1 MTGRHPRPPART
13 SARTRPPAR
22 GAGFLAR
29 LVLAL
34 GALLFAAM
42 AVPGALPGIGPG
54 VTEALAQPARNQAGR
69 SQAADPASAP
79 YNDLARHEGKAGYN
93 PRGAGISRGHTIAR
107 HVGKSDRELL
117 DRLRQFPNLR
127 AASSYPDRMTAQR
140 AINATLADPRNAE
153 RVRRWLADARQSDP
167 LALTRRFNDAV
178 GRMAERGRGVRD
190 ARGARVVLIKD
201 GQGGYTILT
210 SYPDE

>member
-1 MTGRHPRPPART
+1 MTGRILRPPAR
-13 SARTRPPAR
+13 AAAKTRPCPR
-22 GAGFLAR
+22 RAGFLAR
-29 LVLAL
+29 LAVAL
-34 GALLFAAM
+34 GALLFGALAL
-42 AVPGALPGIGPG
+42 PGALPGVGPG
-54 VTEALAQPARNQAGR
+54 ITEALAQPAR
-69 SQAADPASAP
+69 SQAADPTSAT

-93 PRGAGISRGHTIAR
+93 PRGAGVSRGHTIAR

-140 AINATLADPRNAE
+140 AVNATLADPRNAE
-153 RVRRWLADARQSDP
+153 RVRRWLADARASDP

-178 GRMAERGRGVRD
+178 GRTAERGRGVRD